1 MRLRGLLTGTAAMLL
16 LAGMF
21 VAVHR
26 GARGREMAQRITEFN
41 DRQEAASVTRS
52 ELSQEIE
59 HLRSRTRVM
68 RAAEQLGL
76 HLPSEE
82 ELVILDL
89 RHFDVRDA
97 EGTR

>member
-1 MRLRGLLTGTAAMLL
+1 
-16 LAGMF
+16 
-21 VAVHR
+21 
-26 GARGREMAQRITEFN
+26 MAQRIAEIN
-41 DRQEAASVTRS
+41 DRQEAASVTRR

-59 HLRSRTRVM
+59 HLRGRTRLV
-68 RAAEQLGL
+68 RAAERLGL

-89 RHFDVRDA
+89 RQFDTAEA